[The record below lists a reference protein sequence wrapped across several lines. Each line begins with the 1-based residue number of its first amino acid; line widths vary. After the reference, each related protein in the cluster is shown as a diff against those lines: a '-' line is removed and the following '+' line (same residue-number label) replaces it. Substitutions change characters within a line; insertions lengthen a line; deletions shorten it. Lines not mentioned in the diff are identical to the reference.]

1 MFFNM
6 NDHGMWVRELEGHW
20 GWMPFK
26 FKFFFFFCLGLSHYD
41 WLNPK
46 EKTHHTLKVAQ
57 YKNFYPRWVVDFFS
71 KSCFVLITFLNLIS
85 KCDNFWELS
94 LKIWQNLQ
102 KYPKTTIVAFA
113 CDLFF
118 SFVATLQ
125 KFTQEKSLS
134 TTTLPNSQVPNFT
147 FDTTKNALMRQG
159 TNLSFHNFWT
169 NRAKVI
175 QFKVDFCL

>member
-1 MFFNM
+1 M

-71 KSCFVLITFLNLIS
+71 KSCFVLITFMNLVS
-85 KCDNFWELS
+85 KHDNFCQLS

-102 KYPKTTIVAFA
+102 KYPKITIVAFA

-118 SFVATLQ
+118 FFCCQ
-125 KFTQEKSLS
+125 
-134 TTTLPNSQVPNFT
+134 N
-147 FDTTKNALMRQG
+147 
-159 TNLSFHNFWT
+159 
-169 NRAKVI
+169 AKVHPRETI
-175 QFKVDFCL
+175 VNHNPPKLSSTQLHFWYNQKP

>member
-1 MFFNM
+1 M
-6 NDHGMWVRELEGHW
+6 G
-20 GWMPFK
+20 
-26 FKFFFFFCLGLSHYD
+26 GLSHYD

-71 KSCFVLITFLNLIS
+71 KSCFVLITFVNLIS

-102 KYPKTTIVAFA
+102 KYPKTTIVALA

-125 KFTQEKSLS
+125 KFTQEKPLS
-134 TTTLPNSQVPNFT
+134 TMTLSNSQVPNFT
-147 FDTTKNALMRQG
+147 FGTTRKRLDETG
-159 TNLSFHNFWT
+159 YKF
-169 NRAKVI
+169 VI
-175 QFKVDFCL
+175 SQFLNE

>member
-1 MFFNM
+1 
-6 NDHGMWVRELEGHW
+6 
-20 GWMPFK
+20 
-26 FKFFFFFCLGLSHYD
+26 
-41 WLNPK
+41 
-46 EKTHHTLKVAQ
+46 
-57 YKNFYPRWVVDFFS
+57 
-71 KSCFVLITFLNLIS
+71 
-85 KCDNFWELS
+85 
-94 LKIWQNLQ
+94 LQ

-147 FDTTKNALMRQG
+147 LGTTKNALMRQG